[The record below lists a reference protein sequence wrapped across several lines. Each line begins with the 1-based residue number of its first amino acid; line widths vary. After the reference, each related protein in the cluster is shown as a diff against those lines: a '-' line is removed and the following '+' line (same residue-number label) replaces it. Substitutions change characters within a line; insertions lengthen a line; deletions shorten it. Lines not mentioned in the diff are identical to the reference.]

1 MAFGP
6 RQAHGLSPPEILRA
20 DNPDAASNL
29 ADARSWQPQ
38 PSAPNNRHTM
48 SFARVLT
55 LKGALTGK
63 AIIIR
68 HP

>member
-1 MAFGP
+1 LQTPDHGN
-6 RQAHGLSPPEILRA
+6 RSRAH
-20 DNPDAASNL
+20 
-29 ADARSWQPQ
+29 Q
-38 PSAPNNRHTM
+38 NNRHTM
-48 SFARVLT
+48 SLARVLT

>member
-1 MAFGP
+1 LG
-6 RQAHGLSPPEILRA
+6 GLKHLVCDRKKSCALTI
-20 DNPDAASNL
+20 PDAASNL

-38 PSAPNNRHTM
+38 PSAPNNRDTM
-48 SFARVLT
+48 SLARVLT

-63 AIIIR
+63 AITIR